1 MVCMTLK
8 ANPTVADLSLF
19 ALPALAA
26 PFPQGKV
33 YEKDGNPKVW
43 ANTDPSV

>member
-8 ANPTVADLSLF
+8 MNPTAAVPSLF
-19 ALPALAA
+19 ALPAWSA
-26 PFPQGKV
+26 PFPQGLV
-33 YEKDGNPKVW
+33 YEKDGGPNLW